1 MGKKIRFLFFALCIG
16 GAIGAFI
23 WAFLRVM
30 DIGQKFLFTGLPK
43 LVQTPGLVLVVCI
56 LGGVVIGIY
65 EKLFHASPEK
75 MESTP
80 ATGWRSAPSRLCCR
94 WSLAQ
99 ALVRKPG

>member
-65 EKLFHASPEK
+65 EKLFHASPEN
-75 MESTP
+75 MEEVMAAIKKDGKYP
-80 ATGWRSAPSRLCCR
+80 CDRLD
-94 WSLAQ
+94 
-99 ALVRKPG
+99 RKSVV